1 MGRDCAGLS
10 VGVNRRRRTLLC
22 NKFLCRLVSYTV
34 VRIVLSIYT
43 PLSLVEINRK
53 SSRVS
58 LSPQGNRVV
67 RGKKSVNNVTLIC
80 STEGEMQVLLQLRD
94 LVSRRHVIEDKTKA
108 KSSSRCCGWN
118 RGNMD
123 KRLYCGTASA
133 CTCTSQQ
140 HDVTQF
146 QIATMIKTSHWGTL

>member
-1 MGRDCAGLS
+1 M
-10 VGVNRRRRTLLC
+10 
-22 NKFLCRLVSYTV
+22 SYTV

-67 RGKKSVNNVTLIC
+67 RGKKSVNDVTLIC

-123 KRLYCGTASA
+123 KRLYCGTA

-146 QIATMIKTSHWGTL
+146 QIATMIKLLTGEHFDNLHILSPPIDTKLCAERTRVLGS